1 MSGGHSGRGVDRHR
15 DGTGMGGSLG
25 RPSCLLAVTLL
36 TLAVAGCSS
45 ISATPSV
52 PPSGAAGTTAPAPRI
67 TQATEPGFETTGSMV
82 SPSRG
87 YHTATL
93 LGDGRVLIVGGQT
106 VTPGSV
112 SYFSSAELYDSATGT
127 FSSTGS
133 MAEGRES
140 DSATLLGDGRVLI
153 VGGQNDQVLASAE
166 LYDPRTGKFSPTG
179 SMGAPRE
186 NHTATLLADGRVLIA
201 GGNGAGGDD
210 QAPLASAEIYDPK
223 SGTFSPTGSM
233 ATARKRAGATLL
245 GDGRVLIVGG
255 EDAQLN
261 AISTAEIYD
270 PQSGTFSPT
279 GSVPTAVFSVAPI
292 TVPDGRVFVA
302 GADADSAGTAE
313 IYDPTKGSFSA
324 TGRMA
329 VQSLD
334 TAVLLHDGRVL
345 VLGGHWPGGDGNG
358 SADLY
363 DPTTNSFGPAGTMTS
378 PRFGQSATV
387 MADGRVLVAGG
398 ADDASAEV
406 YTPPAPGATITP
418 SPAPALGVP
427 AELAGLPVT
436 SLAAS
441 QIHRSE
447 AHASAAFGAVVYSI
461 GSKGQA
467 TAEVTVSNL
476 STGAAAIADVRL
488 PANEVVPD
496 DPTQQYAAT
505 DGRYLVLYATH
516 SSDPQPGSGAIGGC
530 VPGGGDWQLLVAPL
544 DPATG
549 LPSGDFTVFASGV
562 MKRAFSAPRAGEGG
576 SCWYQNTV
584 FAVDAGMIAYTV
596 DDVTSGRPMGSR
608 ILLRSLADGSTVRS
622 VIATEMVYEVHLSGT
637 TIAWA
642 ECGNIS
648 TTDQPEQVKVRVS
661 TATDPAPL
669 DVASGPVSPSG
680 GDGRE
685 LPAIRL
691 VGNEVSWEGLGNTSV
706 WYQKIGVGLPLSL
719 TPANLTCQL
728 AGSTSGHVAVYCTW
742 NGTGGI
748 SNRSSLLVATIGA
761 GLYQVEG
768 LPADAALRPIIS
780 SGWFVDSGGQLAYQP
795 VANTYALPV
804 AALGM

>member
-1 MSGGHSGRGVDRHR
+1 MSGGHSGSGVDRHR
-15 DGTGMGGSLG
+15 DGTGMDGSPG
-25 RPSCLLAVTLL
+25 RPSCPLAVILL

-210 QAPLASAEIYDPK
+210 QAPLASAEIYDPR

-233 ATARKRAGATLL
+233 ATARSRAGATLL

-279 GSVPTAVFSVAPI
+279 GSVPTAVFSVTPI

-418 SPAPALGVP
+418 SPSPTPDLP
-427 AELAGLPVT
+427 AEIAGLPVT
-436 SLAAS
+436 NIPAN
-441 QIHRSE
+441 QIQRSGTV
-447 AHASAAFGAVVYSI
+447 ATTAFGPLVYGI
-461 GSKGQA
+461 ASKGKG

-476 STGAAAIADVRL
+476 STGTTRVADVGL
-488 PANEVVPD
+488 PANETMLGD
-496 DPTQQYAAT
+496 LTQPHAAT

-516 SSDPQPGSGAIGGC
+516 SSDPHPGGAIGGC
-530 VPGGGDWQLLVAPL
+530 VSDSGDWQLLVTLL
-544 DPATG
+544 DSATG
-549 LPSGDFTVFASGV
+549 LPSGDFSVFASGV
-562 MKRAFSAPRAGEGG
+562 MKRVFNAPLGGEGG

-584 FAVDAGMIAYTV
+584 FAVDSGMIAYTA
-596 DDVTSGRPMGSR
+596 DDVTSSRPMGSR
-608 ILLRSLADGSTVRS
+608 ILLRSLADGSTLRS
-622 VIATEMVYEVHLSGT
+622 VAATEMVYEVRLSGT
-637 TIAWA
+637 TIAWG
-642 ECGNIS
+642 ECQNIS
-648 TTDQPEQVKVRVS
+648 TTGQPEQAKIRVS
-661 TATDPAPL
+661 TAPDPAPL
-669 DVASGPVSPSG
+669 DVASGPISPSG

-691 VGNEVSWEGLGNTSV
+691 VGDEVSWEGLGNPSV
-706 WYQKIGVGLPLSL
+706 WYQKIGAGSPLSL
-719 TPANLTCQL
+719 TPADLICQL
-728 AGSTSGHVAVYCTW
+728 AGSTPGHVAVSCSWWETS
-742 NGTGGI
+742 GGI
-748 SNRSSLLVATIGA
+748 EPAALIVATIGVGLRQVA
-761 GLYQVEG
+761 GV
-768 LPADAALRPIIS
+768 PADAALRPVVS
-780 SGWFVDSGGQLAYQP
+780 NGWFVDLGGQLAYQP
-795 VANTYALPV
+795 VTNTYGVPV
-804 AALGM
+804 ATLGM

>member
-1 MSGGHSGRGVDRHR
+1 
-15 DGTGMGGSLG
+15 
-25 RPSCLLAVTLL
+25 
-36 TLAVAGCSS
+36 
-45 ISATPSV
+45 
-52 PPSGAAGTTAPAPRI
+52 
-67 TQATEPGFETTGSMV
+67 MV

-112 SYFSSAELYDSATGT
+112 SYFSSAELYDPSTGK
-127 FSSTGS
+127 FSPTGS
-133 MAEGRES
+133 MAEARES

-166 LYDPRTGKFSPTG
+166 LYDPKTGKFSPTG
-179 SMGAPRE
+179 SMSAPRE

-201 GGNGAGGDD
+201 GGNGAGSDD

-223 SGTFSPTGSM
+223 TGSFSPTGSM
-233 ATARKRAGATLL
+233 TTARKRAGATLL
-245 GDGRVLIVGG
+245 GDSRVLIVGG

-261 AISTAEIYD
+261 GISTAEIYD
-270 PQSGTFSPT
+270 PKNGTFSPT
-279 GSVPTAVFSVAPI
+279 GSMITARFSVAVI
-292 TVPDGRVFVA
+292 TMPDGRVFVM
-302 GADADSAGTAE
+302 GVDADSAGTAE
-313 IYDPTKGSFSA
+313 FYDPTKGSFSA

-329 VQSLD
+329 VQALD

-345 VLGGHWPGGDGNG
+345 VLGGHWPGAGGNG

-418 SPAPALGVP
+418 SAAPTLEVP
-427 AELAGLPVT
+427 AELAGLPITAV
-436 SLAAS
+436 AAN

-447 AHASAAFGAVVYSI
+447 AYASTAVGALVYGI
-461 GSKGQA
+461 VNKGQA

-476 STGAAAIADVRL
+476 NTGATGIANVRL
-488 PANEVVPD
+488 PANEIMPD
-496 DPTQQYAAT
+496 NPTQQYAAT
-505 DGRYLVLYATH
+505 DGRYLVVYANH
-516 SSDPQPGSGAIGGC
+516 PSAPQSGSGAIGGC
-530 VPGGGDWQLLVAPL
+530 VSSGGDWQLLVAPL

-549 LPSGDFTVFASGV
+549 LPSADFTVFASGV
-562 MKRAFSAPRAGEGG
+562 MKRMFNAPRAGEGG
-576 SCWYQNTV
+576 NCWYQNTV

-596 DDVTSGRPMGSR
+596 DDVTSARPMGSR

-622 VIATEMVYEVHLSGT
+622 VSATEMVYEVHLSGT

-661 TATDPAPL
+661 TANDPTPL

-691 VGNEVSWEGLGNTSV
+691 VGDEVSWEGLGNTSV
-706 WYQKIGVGLPLSL
+706 WYQKIGAGSPLSL
-719 TPANLTCQL
+719 TPADLACQL
-728 AGSTSGHVAVYCTW
+728 AGSTSGHVALYCTW

-761 GLYQVEG
+761 GLHQIEG
-768 LPADAALRPIIS
+768 LPTDAALRPIIS

-804 AALGM
+804 TALGM